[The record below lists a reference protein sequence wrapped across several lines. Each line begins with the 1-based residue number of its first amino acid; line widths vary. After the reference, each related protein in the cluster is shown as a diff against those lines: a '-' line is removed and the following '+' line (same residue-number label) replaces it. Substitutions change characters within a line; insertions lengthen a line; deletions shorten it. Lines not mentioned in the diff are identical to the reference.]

1 MFPCLFPVLFL
12 LSGFRF
18 ISIFCFSIC
27 QSSRT
32 LWDTT
37 YVFLAGRTPLR
48 VYCSPPRLNSVL
60 TTLTIIV
67 AVSCFRH
74 VNWPG
79 SVQDDYFLQQVNK
92 HRPCCFMAW
101 VDSIDYWQK
110 VMFQLLCCMSPYS
123 VDTKW
128 HCKSDNLNHT
138 SNECQLTS
146 SWDDATSPAWVKDV
160 HSCWTCNLQG
170 MVHSFIAWWYGLSL
184 TGIYT
189 STALLEIYPLPLD
202 ILFGWTWMM
211 VKPR

>member
-1 MFPCLFPVLFL
+1 MKANNTWILHARTTTAKRLCFHFCFQFCFHFPVFF
-12 LSGFRF
+12 SSFNF

-32 LWDTT
+32 LQGTT

-48 VYCSPPRLNSVL
+48 VYCSPPRFNSVL

-79 SVQDDYFLQQVNK
+79 SVQDDYFFQQVNK

-110 VMFQLLCCMSPYS
+110 VTFQLLCCMSPYS
-123 VDTKW
+123 VDKN
-128 HCKSDNLNHT
+128 D
-138 SNECQLTS
+138 
-146 SWDDATSPAWVKDV
+146 
-160 HSCWTCNLQG
+160 
-170 MVHSFIAWWYGLSL
+170 
-184 TGIYT
+184 
-189 STALLEIYPLPLD
+189 TAKVI
-202 ILFGWTWMM
+202 I
-211 VKPR
+211 